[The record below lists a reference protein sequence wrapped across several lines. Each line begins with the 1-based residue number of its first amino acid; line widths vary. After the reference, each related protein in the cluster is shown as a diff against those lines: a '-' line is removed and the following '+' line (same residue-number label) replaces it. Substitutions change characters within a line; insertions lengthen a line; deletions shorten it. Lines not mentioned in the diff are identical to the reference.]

1 MPTYK
6 MISME
11 MVQYNKWQ
19 NETVFRL
26 SDELD
31 ERELRLERRAFFG
44 GLHVNGFYCA
54 RRATESR

>member
-1 MPTYK
+1 
-6 MISME
+6 MISIE
-11 MVQYNKWQ
+11 MAQYNKWQ
-19 NETVFRL
+19 NETGFCL

-54 RRATESR
+54 RRATESL